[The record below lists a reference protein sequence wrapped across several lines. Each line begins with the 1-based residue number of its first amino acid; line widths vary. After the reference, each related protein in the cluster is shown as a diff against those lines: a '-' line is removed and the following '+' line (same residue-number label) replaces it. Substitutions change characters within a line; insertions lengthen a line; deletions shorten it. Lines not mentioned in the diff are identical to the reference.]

1 MFEKKMSDLT
11 PDKTYRKLLLI
22 LIAFLSLFFIFL
34 GGYSEWVL
42 GLIVLLLMCML
53 IASEVSSRSRD
64 MSFWE
69 RDNELDS
76 ELNMNLKEISNVADR
91 AYSGKKVSKARLE
104 ERIIKEFLGK
114 VKTKKGLSD
123 DDVKKMLNDPEE
135 LKEKINDDRITDFI
149 LNSKSFTDIVH
160 EKSIHEQSVNRWS
173 TLKNKLKIKKKETK
187 DEGYKDRINEIL
199 RRMEEWN

>member
-1 MFEKKMSDLT
+1 MFEKKVSDLT
-11 PDKTYRKLLLI
+11 PDEAYRKLLLI
-22 LIAFLSLFFIFL
+22 LIVFLSLFFIFL
-34 GGYSEWVL
+34 GGYTEWVL

-53 IASEVSSRSRD
+53 IGSEVSSRSKD

-114 VKTKKGLSD
+114 VKTIKGLSD
-123 DDVKKMLNDPEE
+123 DEVKKMLNDPEE
-135 LKEKINDDRITDFI
+135 LKEKIDDDKITSFI

-173 TLKNKLKIKKKETK
+173 TLKKKLKIKKKETK

-199 RRMEEWN
+199 ERMEEWN

>member
-11 PDKTYRKLLLI
+11 PDEAYRKLLLI

-34 GGYSEWVL
+34 GGYTEWIL

-76 ELNMNLKEISNVADR
+76 ELNMNLKEISSVADR

-114 VKTKKGLSD
+114 VKTIKGLSD
-123 DDVKKMLNDPEE
+123 DEVKKMLNDPEE
-135 LKEKINDDRITDFI
+135 LKEKIDDDRITSFI

-173 TLKNKLKIKKKETK
+173 TLKKKLKIKKKETK

-199 RRMEEWN
+199 ERMEEWN